1 MEKKC
6 NHCETKVEMQR
17 AEPPATV
24 DYFVYEGTVE
34 RYEKTLKRLW
44 IALIVVVSLF
54 FATNIGWLIYESQFE
69 TISYD
74 YDQDGEGVNIIG
86 DENEVRPYESTS
98 ASEG

>member
-1 MEKKC
+1 MEKKTC
-6 NHCETKVEMQR
+6 NNCEGVKR
-17 AEPPATV
+17 EPPATV
-24 DYFVYEGTVE
+24 DYFVYDDTVS
-34 RYEKTLKRLW
+34 RYERTVKKLW

-98 ASEG
+98 SSEG

>member
-1 MEKKC
+1 MEKKTC
-6 NHCETKVEMQR
+6 NNCEGVKLK
-17 AEPPATV
+17 PPATV
-24 DYFVYEGTVE
+24 DFFVYDDTVS
-34 RYEKTLKRLW
+34 RYEKTVKRLW

-98 ASEG
+98 SSEG

>member
-1 MEKKC
+1 MEKKMC
-6 NHCETKVEMQR
+6 TNCETVKR
-17 AEPPATV
+17 EPPETV
-24 DYFVYEGTVE
+24 DFFVYDDTVS
-34 RYEKTLKRLW
+34 RYERTVKKLW

-74 YDQDGEGVNIIG
+74 YDQGGEGVNIIG

-98 ASEG
+98 SSEG

>member
-1 MEKKC
+1 MEKKTC
-6 NHCETKVEMQR
+6 NNCEGVKLK
-17 AEPPATV
+17 PPATV
-24 DYFVYEGTVE
+24 DYFVYDYTVS
-34 RYEKTLKRLW
+34 RYERTVKRLW

-98 ASEG
+98 SSEG

>member
-1 MEKKC
+1 MEKKTC
-6 NHCETKVEMQR
+6 NNCEGVKLK
-17 AEPPATV
+17 PPATV
-24 DYFVYEGTVE
+24 DYFVYDDTVS
-34 RYEKTLKRLW
+34 RYERTVKRLW

-98 ASEG
+98 SSEG

>member
-1 MEKKC
+1 MEKKTC
-6 NHCETKVEMQR
+6 NNCEGVKLK
-17 AEPPATV
+17 PPATV
-24 DYFVYEGTVE
+24 DYFVYDDTVS
-34 RYEKTLKRLW
+34 RYERTVKKLW

-98 ASEG
+98 SSEG